1 MRIMSIPVFVT
12 AAERLRI
19 IARQATPGPYLRS
32 QAVPGALRCA
42 DDSEGERHIAYGV
55 AKEDCRLLV
64 GADPQAYEL
73 LAAVLEQAAPTD
85 AGITALAEYATYL
98 GEKMGLKLPAID
110 LHAAGPSEPSSAPP
124 APEPGPAAVPATEPT
139 GPAHVDPPVE
149 RPAPAPQP
157 APPAAPAQG
166 AAVFDAADL

>member
-1 MRIMSIPVFVT
+1 MSIPVFVT

-32 QAVPGALRCA
+32 QAVPGALRCT

-73 LAAVLEQAAPTD
+73 LAAVLEQAAATD
-85 AGITALAEYATYL
+85 AGITALAEYTTYL

-110 LHAAGPSEPSSAPP
+110 LHAAGPSEPSSVPLA
-124 APEPGPAAVPATEPT
+124 PGPGAAVVPATQPT
-139 GPAHVDPPVE
+139 APAHVDPPVE
-149 RPAPAPQP
+149 RAAPAPQP
-157 APPAAPAQG
+157 ATQG